1 MLKENGENLRKLL
14 GLAVFVATF
23 SFVLW
28 ASGTSIYQ
36 IEALASAA
44 VAVTV
49 FSVAVFLRTIAGAS
63 LAFTIRLIS
72 VPVGLYVSLLSLI
85 QAAEVGYGFIGSFLA
100 IITAGFL
107 FLSCMSER
115 AEREQF
121 STNTTT
127 CVLAILLMLLLPVAI
142 FAFLAQFPVLNLWQP
157 FILVQVSGSFISLY
171 LLQDS
176 NKAFSE
182 RLVFA
187 SAYNVVL
194 QAIIAVMFFIIL
206 TGSMNDGSFVIN
218 VAIIA
223 VSIIFPLALYLST
236 LIYAISENSVGDVSK
251 IDIKNWHIVEGYLFF
266 MAMVVA
272 PPSIIEYILSQQG

>member
-1 MLKENGENLRKLL
+1 MLKENRENLRKLL
-14 GLAVFVATF
+14 GLAVFVATL
-23 SFVLW
+23 SSVLW

-44 VAVTV
+44 VAVPV
-49 FSVAVFLRTIAGAS
+49 FSVAVFLRTIAGVS

-72 VPVGLYVSLLSLI
+72 VPAGLYVSLLSLI

-115 AEREQF
+115 AEGEQF

-142 FAFLAQFPVLNLWQP
+142 FAFLAQFPVSNLWQP
-157 FILVQVSGSFISLY
+157 FILVQVSGSFLSLY

-236 LIYAISENSVGDVSK
+236 LIYAISENSVGDASE
-251 IDIKNWHIVEGYLFF
+251 IDFKNWHIVEGYLFF

-272 PPSIIEYILSQQG
+272 PPSIIEYILSQ

>member
-1 MLKENGENLRKLL
+1 MLKENRENLRKLL
-14 GLAVFVATF
+14 GLAVFVATL
-23 SFVLW
+23 SSVLW

-36 IEALASAA
+36 IEAVASAA

-49 FSVAVFLRTIAGAS
+49 FSVAVFLRTIAGVS

-72 VPVGLYVSLLSLI
+72 VPAGLYVSLLSLI

-115 AEREQF
+115 AEGEQF

-142 FAFLAQFPVLNLWQP
+142 FAFLAQFPVLDLWQP
-157 FILVQVSGSFISLY
+157 FILVQVSGSFLSLY

-236 LIYAISENSVGDVSK
+236 LIYAISENSVRDASE
-251 IDIKNWHIVEGYLFF
+251 IDFKNWHIVEGYLFF

-272 PPSIIEYILSQQG
+272 PPSIIEYILSQ

>member
-1 MLKENGENLRKLL
+1 MLKENRENLRKLL
-14 GLAVFVATF
+14 GLAVFVATL
-23 SFVLW
+23 SSVLW

-44 VAVTV
+44 VAVPV
-49 FSVAVFLRTIAGAS
+49 FSVAVFLRTIAGVS

-72 VPVGLYVSLLSLI
+72 VPAGLYVSLLSLI

-115 AEREQF
+115 AEGEQF

-157 FILVQVSGSFISLY
+157 FILVQVSGSFLSLY

-236 LIYAISENSVGDVSK
+236 LIYAISENSVGDASE
-251 IDIKNWHIVEGYLFF
+251 IDFKNWHIVEGYLFF

-272 PPSIIEYILSQQG
+272 PPSIIEYILSQ

>member
-1 MLKENGENLRKLL
+1 MLKENRENLRKLL
-14 GLAVFVATF
+14 GLAVFVATL
-23 SFVLW
+23 SSVLW

-44 VAVTV
+44 VAVPV
-49 FSVAVFLRTIAGAS
+49 FSVAVFLRTIAGVS

-72 VPVGLYVSLLSLI
+72 VPAGLYVSLLSLI

-107 FLSCMSER
+107 FLSCMSEQ
-115 AEREQF
+115 AEGEQF

-157 FILVQVSGSFISLY
+157 FILVQVSGSFLSLY

-236 LIYAISENSVGDVSK
+236 LIYAISENSVGDASE
-251 IDIKNWHIVEGYLFF
+251 IDFKNWHIVEGYLFF

-272 PPSIIEYILSQQG
+272 PPSIIEYILSQ

>member
-1 MLKENGENLRKLL
+1 MLRENGENLRKLL
-14 GLAVFVATF
+14 GLAVFVATL

-49 FSVAVFLRTIAGAS
+49 FSVAVFLRTIAGVS

-72 VPVGLYVSLLSLI
+72 IPLGLYVSLLSLI

-107 FLSCMSER
+107 FLSCMNER
-115 AEREQF
+115 AEEKQF

-142 FAFLAQFPVLNLWQP
+142 FTFLAQFPLLNLWQP
-157 FILVQVSGSFISLY
+157 FILVLVSGSFISLY

-194 QAIIAVMFFIIL
+194 QAVIAVMFFIIL

-223 VSIIFPLALYLST
+223 FSIIFPLALYLST

>member
-1 MLKENGENLRKLL
+1 MLIDNGENLRKLL
-14 GLAVFVATF
+14 GLAVFVVTL

-115 AEREQF
+115 AEGEQF

-157 FILVQVSGSFISLY
+157 FILVQVSGSFLSLY

-272 PPSIIEYILSQQG
+272 PPSIIEYILSQ

>member
-14 GLAVFVATF
+14 GLAVFVVTL

-107 FLSCMSER
+107 FLSCMNER
-115 AEREQF
+115 AEGEQF

-142 FAFLAQFPVLNLWQP
+142 FTFLAQFPLLNLWQP
-157 FILVQVSGSFISLY
+157 FILVLVSGSFISLY

-194 QAIIAVMFFIIL
+194 QAVIAVMFFIIL

-223 VSIIFPLALYLST
+223 FSIIFPLALYLST

-272 PPSIIEYILSQQG
+272 PPSIIEYILSQ

>member
-1 MLKENGENLRKLL
+1 MLIENGENLRKLL
-14 GLAVFVATF
+14 GLAIFVGTM
-23 SFVLW
+23 SFILW

-44 VAVTV
+44 VAITV
-49 FSVAVFLRTIAGAS
+49 FSVAVFLRAIAGAS

-72 VPVGLYVSLLSLI
+72 IPTGLYVSLLSLI
-85 QAAEVGYGFIGSFLA
+85 QAAEVGFGFIGSFLA

-107 FLSCMSER
+107 FLSCMNERAASER
-115 AEREQF
+115 F
-121 STNTTT
+121 SMNTTT
-127 CVLAILLMLLLPVAI
+127 RLLAVFLMLLLPLAI
-142 FAFLAQFPVLNLWQP
+142 FIFLAQFPVLSLWQP
-157 FILVQVSGSFISLY
+157 FILIQVSGCFIALY

-176 NKAFSE
+176 NKTFSE

-194 QAIIAVMFFIIL
+194 QAVIAVMFFIIL
-206 TGSMNDGSFVIN
+206 TGSMKDGSFVN
-218 VAIIA
+218 DVATIA
-223 VSIIFPLALYLST
+223 FSIIFPLGIYLST
-236 LIYAISENSVGDVSK
+236 LIYAVSKNSVGDVSK

-272 PPSIIEYILSQQG
+272 PPSIIEYILGQQG

>member
-14 GLAVFVATF
+14 GLAVFVVTL

-107 FLSCMSER
+107 FLSCMNER
-115 AEREQF
+115 AEEKQF

-142 FAFLAQFPVLNLWQP
+142 FTFLAQFPLLNLWQP

-194 QAIIAVMFFIIL
+194 QAVIAVMFFIIL

-272 PPSIIEYILSQQG
+272 PPSIIEYILSQ

>member
-1 MLKENGENLRKLL
+1 MLKENRENLRKLL
-14 GLAVFVATF
+14 GLAVFVATL
-23 SFVLW
+23 SSVLW

-44 VAVTV
+44 VAVPV
-49 FSVAVFLRTIAGAS
+49 FSVAVFLRTIAGVS

-72 VPVGLYVSLLSLI
+72 VPAGLYVSLLSLI

-107 FLSCMSER
+107 FLSCMSEQ
-115 AEREQF
+115 AEGEQF

-142 FAFLAQFPVLNLWQP
+142 FAFLAQFPVSNLWQP
-157 FILVQVSGSFISLY
+157 FILVQVSGSFLSLY

-236 LIYAISENSVGDVSK
+236 LIYAISENSVGDASE
-251 IDIKNWHIVEGYLFF
+251 IDFKNWHIVEGYLFF

-272 PPSIIEYILSQQG
+272 PPSIIEYILSQ

>member
-1 MLKENGENLRKLL
+1 MLIENGENLRKLL
-14 GLAVFVATF
+14 GLAIFVGTM
-23 SFVLW
+23 SFILW

-36 IEALASAA
+36 IEALASAT
-44 VAVTV
+44 VAITV

-72 VPVGLYVSLLSLI
+72 IPTGLYVSLLSLI
-85 QAAEVGYGFIGSFLA
+85 QAAEIGFGFIGSFLA

-107 FLSCMSER
+107 FLSCMNERAASER
-115 AEREQF
+115 F
-121 STNTTT
+121 SMNTTT
-127 CVLAILLMLLLPVAI
+127 RLLAVFLMLLLPLAI
-142 FAFLAQFPVLNLWQP
+142 FIFLAQFPVLSLWQP
-157 FILVQVSGSFISLY
+157 FILIQVSGCFIALY

-176 NKAFSE
+176 NKTFSE

-194 QAIIAVMFFIIL
+194 QAVIAVMFFIIL
-206 TGSMNDGSFVIN
+206 TGSMKDGSFVN
-218 VAIIA
+218 DVATIA
-223 VSIIFPLALYLST
+223 FSIIFPLALYLST

-272 PPSIIEYILSQQG
+272 PPSIIEYILGQQG

>member
-14 GLAVFVATF
+14 GLAVFVATL

-28 ASGTSIYQ
+28 ASGTSIFQ

-107 FLSCMSER
+107 FISCMSER
-115 AEREQF
+115 AEGEQF

-236 LIYAISENSVGDVSK
+236 LIYAISENSVGEVSK

-272 PPSIIEYILSQQG
+272 PPSIIEYILSQ